1 MTKLSIL
8 ILAFALLASACSI
21 QKRKYLPGY
30 TIEWFSKEEK
40 QAAKIFEKS
49 GVEQE
54 EIKVI
59 ADTRKGKP
67 GLADPLS
74 ATADSVIAIPH
85 ESISFFKSP
94 VITYQ
99 EKTNAGVNENS
110 SRVSESRSKAY
121 WKSPEEKPTL
131 NMLAI
136 IGAITG
142 VLALGALVVS
152 GLVYLSPL
160 VPVFL
165 MVAGFTFSLIALL
178 QFEKNPGKYE
188 GKGYAITGLALSGA
202 AIISV
207 LIAMILVFF
216 NYLID

>member
-30 TIEWFSKEEK
+30 SIEWFSKEEK
-40 QAAKIFEKS
+40 QVVKILDKTTVKGEQIKS
-49 GVEQE
+49 
-54 EIKVI
+54 I
-59 ADTRKGKP
+59 ANHYERNHYLTNT
-67 GLADPLS
+67 LS
-74 ATADSVIAIPH
+74 TAADSAIVPLF
-85 ESISFFKSP
+85 ERPSFSKTP
-94 VITYQ
+94 VATYQ
-99 EKTNAGVNENS
+99 EKTNAAVNGNS
-110 SRVSESRSKAY
+110 SRISKRNIKAY
-121 WKSPEEKPTL
+121 ATSLQEKPTL
-131 NMLAI
+131 NILAI

-142 VLALGALVVS
+142 ILALGALVVS

-160 VPVFL
+160 VPVLL
-165 MVAGFTFSLIALL
+165 MVGGFTFSLIALL